1 MTPRSTRTATVL
13 ALLGAFLLSGCGP
26 EFQPMSAIET
36 LRVLA
41 VQKDRPYAVPGDEVT
56 LTMLWADGSED
67 KGRPIQVAWLTG
79 CINPLGDLYAGCFA
93 QPLPLP
99 EFGNAVSFTI
109 PPDIITSR
117 PRPQDPKQPPY
128 GLSYVFFA
136 VCAGTFNVDLG
147 DPDFPLRCVDAAGEP
162 LGSSDFVAGY
172 SAIYVYDDFGNNNPI
187 VRGLSLDGKPLPG
200 GCVDPGSAAAVESD
214 ALGTVLGRAAHAAGA
229 PDANE
234 PPAVCDELFPIDPLE
249 QPDCSLP
256 NAPCLPPL
264 PPGAFARPSL
274 EIRPEVYRSSIE
286 ADEISKVA
294 YDRDYEEQ
302 MWINYFTTRGGMLSD
317 VRLLNDA
324 TTGFNDDF
332 ETLFYPPAEPGPV
345 TLWAVVHDNR
355 GGVAWARGTL
365 WVQ

>member
-1 MTPRSTRTATVL
+1 MTPRSTRTATIL
-13 ALLGAFLLSGCGP
+13 SLLGAFLLSGCGP
-26 EFQPMSAIET
+26 EFQPMSAIES

-41 VQKDRPYAVPGDEVT
+41 VQKDRPYAAPGDEVT

-67 KGRPIQVAWLTG
+67 SGRPVEVAWLTG

-93 QPLPLP
+93 TGGIPMRTDG
-99 EFGNAVSFTI
+99 ERVSFTI

-117 PRPQDPKQPPY
+117 PPPPDPKQPPY

-136 VCAGTFNVDLG
+136 VCAGTLEFG
-147 DPDFPLRCVDAAGEP
+147 GADFPLRCVDVAGEL

-172 SAIYVYDDFGNNNPI
+172 SAIYVYDDFGNENPI
-187 VRGLSLDGKPLPG
+187 VRGLSLDGRPLPS
-200 GCVDPGSAAAVESD
+200 GCVDPGSAAAAESD
-214 ALGTVLGRAAHAAGA
+214 DLGALLGRAAHAAGPPNA
-229 PDANE
+229 DE
-234 PPAVCDELFPIDPLE
+234 PPAVCDEHFPLDPGDE
-249 QPDCSLP
+249 PDCSLP

-264 PPGAFARPSL
+264 PPGLFTRPSL
-274 EIRPEVYRSSIE
+274 EVRPEVYRSSIE
-286 ADEISKVA
+286 ADEISKAA

-302 MWINYFTTRGGMLSD
+302 MWVNYYTTRGGMLSD

-332 ETLFYPPAEPGPV
+332 ETLFFPPAEPGPV

-355 GGVAWARGTL
+355 GGVSWARGTL